1 MDPQRAETI
10 RRLERSSGELAT
22 WAIGRMEHDL
32 RWFSAMSAE
41 DRSWVG
47 LVAQA
52 GIASFIDWLR
62 NPERRP
68 RIIGE
73 VFGTAPREMTRKVS
87 LQQAVELVR
96 ATMELV
102 ESSVGGLAAPGDEA
116 GLREALLKY
125 SRELAFAS
133 AQVYA
138 QAAEARGAWD
148 ARLEALVVDA
158 VLRGETDD
166 WIGSRAAALGWRWPG
181 RIVVVVG
188 SRPLAEPETAVEG
201 VHRAARRAGL
211 EVLAG
216 VHSDHLAIVVG
227 GVDDARKV
235 AADLVDAFGDGPV
248 VAGPVVADL
257 KAAVGSAREAF
268 AGEHAAAAWP
278 GAPRPVLATDLL
290 PERALGDDADARQRL
305 IDEVYAPLAAHEVLL
320 HTLTGYFDCGS
331 ALEATARALY
341 VHPNTVRYRLR
352 RVTELTSYSPTTP
365 RDAFS
370 LRIALT
376 LGRLARNP
384 G

>member
-1 MDPQRAETI
+1 MDSQRAETI

-32 RWFSAMSAE
+32 AWFSAMSAE

-102 ESSVGGLAAPGDEA
+102 ESSAGGLAAPGDEA

-138 QAAEARGAWD
+138 EAAEARGAWD

-181 RIVVVVG
+181 QIVVIVG
-188 SRPLAEPETAVEG
+188 NRPLSEPETAVQG

-227 GVDDARKV
+227 GVDDARKA
-235 AADLVDAFGDGPV
+235 AADLADAFGDGPV

-257 KAAVGSAREAF
+257 KA
-268 AGEHAAAAWP
+268 
-278 GAPRPVLATDLL
+278 
-290 PERALGDDADARQRL
+290 
-305 IDEVYAPLAAHEVLL
+305 
-320 HTLTGYFDCGS
+320 
-331 ALEATARALY
+331 
-341 VHPNTVRYRLR
+341 
-352 RVTELTSYSPTTP
+352 
-365 RDAFS
+365 
-370 LRIALT
+370 
-376 LGRLARNP
+376 
-384 G
+384 